1 MCVVQR
7 VLLIHS
13 SVSVMDCVFRHV
25 SSVMATHNAVI
36 TVMKATALA
45 STVSSYI
52 SIMLLVIVHCD
63 LDIKPRGKAV

>member
-1 MCVVQR
+1 
-7 VLLIHS
+7 
-13 SVSVMDCVFRHV
+13 MDCVFRHV